1 MRFFRTVFRDILYVS
16 KVTGVT
22 NKKVII
28 FTVVVL
34 SQITVFSDV
43 LLIVIFAAII
53 TESVSES
60 FFGFLIEFFL
70 DNAFLLPFVVLL
82 RFYVTYL
89 LQMTMK
95 KLEMAVSRNIKVHLL
110 SEVFEKRNYSVAD
123 AYFYLNNLAGH
134 VSFFYSSLA
143 AFLNSFLQVTAF
155 VIYLTISDSQIF
167 FVFVLGMI
175 ILFYPVRF
183 LINKARE
190 YMHKIY
196 IFTQISSEEIQRI
209 VDNTFLIKL
218 LKKEEEELNNFNE
231 ILIKQDDSN
240 YKNMSYSMLNGF
252 LPSFMTLFTF
262 SVIVSFRSLIAS
274 LTVDFIAV
282 TLKLFQ
288 SIGQVTDSLNK
299 IINSHV
305 HIAKLY
311 EILKS
316 RNTIDKNKFE
326 YKTLGDNLAIKVENI
341 DFQYFNSEVK
351 IFQDLSLEIPEKS
364 HVILTGSNGSGKSTL
379 LGLLA
384 GVYYA
389 NKGKV
394 YTSFENYGYI
404 GATPLIFS
412 GTLRDNIMYG
422 NELFVEDETIYKTL
436 KEFDIF
442 KEEKNY
448 DLDKEV
454 DNKSLSSG
462 QMQKIAF
469 VRALLADV
477 DILILDESTANLDDR
492 SRDLVFNLLREKNM
506 TIINSTH
513 DPEQFKNID
522 LHINIDIVDE
532 LRIIEY
538 R

>member
-1 MRFFRTVFRDILYVS
+1 M
-16 KVTGVT
+16 
-22 NKKVII
+22 
-28 FTVVVL
+28 
-34 SQITVFSDV
+34 
-43 LLIVIFAAII
+43 
-53 TESVSES
+53 
-60 FFGFLIEFFL
+60 
-70 DNAFLLPFVVLL
+70 
-82 RFYVTYL
+82 
-89 LQMTMK
+89 
-95 KLEMAVSRNIKVHLL
+95 
-110 SEVFEKRNYSVAD
+110 
-123 AYFYLNNLAGH
+123 
-134 VSFFYSSLA
+134 
-143 AFLNSFLQVTAF
+143 
-155 VIYLTISDSQIF
+155 
-167 FVFVLGMI
+167 
-175 ILFYPVRF
+175 
-183 LINKARE
+183 
-190 YMHKIY
+190 
-196 IFTQISSEEIQRI
+196 
-209 VDNTFLIKL
+209 
-218 LKKEEEELNNFNE
+218 
-231 ILIKQDDSN
+231 
-240 YKNMSYSMLNGF
+240 
-252 LPSFMTLFTF
+252 
-262 SVIVSFRSLIAS
+262 
-274 LTVDFIAV
+274 
-282 TLKLFQ
+282 
-288 SIGQVTDSLNK
+288 
-299 IINSHV
+299 
-305 HIAKLY
+305 
-311 EILKS
+311 
-316 RNTIDKNKFE
+316 
-326 YKTLGDNLAIKVENI
+326 
-341 DFQYFNSEVK
+341 
-351 IFQDLSLEIPEKS
+351 
-364 HVILTGSNGSGKSTL
+364 
-379 LGLLA
+379 LA

-394 YTSFENYGYI
+394 CTSFENYGYI